1 MDTEGVEDKM
11 EPTEEK
17 LLDDELVEEDD
28 DMTNSLS
35 DVSPA
40 NTW

>member
-1 MDTEGVEDKM
+1 MGTEGVVDKM

-28 DMTNSLS
+28 ANSLS